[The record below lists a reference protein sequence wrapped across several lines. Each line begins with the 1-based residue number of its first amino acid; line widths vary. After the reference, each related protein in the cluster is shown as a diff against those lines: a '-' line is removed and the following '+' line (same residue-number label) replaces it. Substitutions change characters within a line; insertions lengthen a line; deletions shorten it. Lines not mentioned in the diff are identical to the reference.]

1 MYRNVAGTGAEWW
14 FACMVS
20 ETMRKEVL
28 KSETAEVHRGQHAN
42 ISCQNYKRQSRDK
55 GRVYTMATQGAV
67 KHYTLGLCFTTPWA
81 TLTLYRI
88 ASERS
93 DFHTRF
99 GCCLR
104 YATVIRYATWSKNH
118 SALEVIWKVIRYV
131 PGSVN
136 RPIWYASVQ
145 NQFWRVCLS
154 IVAFICLFYN
164 TLYLLFFSPYNH
176 LQFLV
181 KTNKENDNNNWL
193 FAFERAE
200 LKEILYQFWIRA
212 KRSNVWWSSFLI
224 KQSYT

>member
-1 MYRNVAGTGAEWW
+1 LVCFGCFLFFSENFRCFIFVLEAWSSSAITTWICYFVVQSVVLHVNRNIWLLPPNWMLKSKNVQNVAGTGAEWW

-81 TLTLYRI
+81 PFTLYRI
-88 ASERS
+88 ASKRS
-93 DFHTRF
+93 DFHARF

-131 PGSVN
+131 PGSVTGQ
-136 RPIWYASVQ
+136 SG
-145 NQFWRVCLS
+145 
-154 IVAFICLFYN
+154 
-164 TLYLLFFSPYNH
+164 TLRY
-176 LQFLV
+176 
-181 KTNKENDNNNWL
+181 K
-193 FAFERAE
+193 
-200 LKEILYQFWIRA
+200 I
-212 KRSNVWWSSFLI
+212 SFGV
-224 KQSYT
+224 YV